1 MERYDLKLILARTFE
16 FNTVLP
22 SMSHLSLHK
31 CWNPAFILILAKW
44 SEAFSRN
51 KEAMEKRVVIRP
63 SSANFLYFCI

>member
-44 SEAFSRN
+44 SEAFEEIR
-51 KEAMEKRVVIRP
+51 KLWKRG
-63 SSANFLYFCI
+63 L